1 MFADYAQNQTFQ
13 NTTTRPPLLTAGRI
27 AVFAGLLL
35 GGLFTLLLPQFSGLV
50 TMALW
55 PLGMAIA
62 LLAVG
67 LWSKRRPGGTQWGF
81 LLLGQ
86 ILGVTAVA
94 MFFIA
99 QIA

>member
-1 MFADYAQNQTFQ
+1 MFVNYAQNQSFL
-13 NTTTRPPLLTAGRI
+13 NTTTQPTKLTAGRV

-35 GGLFTLLLPQFSGLV
+35 GGLFTLLMPQISGLV
-50 TMALW
+50 ALALW

-67 LWSKRRPGGTQWGF
+67 LWSKRRPGATQWGF

-94 MFFIA
+94 MLFIA